1 MYKNGVVTQMAKLQQ
16 IKEKEQV
23 VLTQTQKDV
32 IVGSLL
38 GDGNLQSATQ
48 GRSWRYRALQG
59 KNQLTYLQYKYNV
72 LQNLCGTGL
81 LYDER
86 VDDRTSTYNKH
97 YYFNTLV
104 HDCLKHY
111 GNMFYTFDDTSQ
123 KFTKDVP
130 QNVRQVLTP
139 RALAILYQDDGALKW
154 ENHSNAMRVCT
165 ESFSLEG
172 VNRLKNAIESLYG
185 FKVTTQPKYKTL
197 NGIKTIVGYRIIIPE
212 RSSEAF
218 VEVIKPYVIDSM
230 KYKVS
235 DGKKGHL

>member
-1 MYKNGVVTQMAKLQQ
+1 MNRQ
-16 IKEKEQV
+16 IQEQV
-23 VLTQTQKDV
+23 VLTQEQKDV

-38 GDGNLQSATQ
+38 GDGNLQSATK
-48 GRSWRYRALQG
+48 GKSWRYRALQG
-59 KNQLTYLQYKYNV
+59 ADQYTYIQYKYKV
-72 LQNLCGTGL
+72 LQNLCKTGL

-86 VDDRTSTYNKH
+86 IDSRMKNPTKR

-104 HDCLKHY
+104 HNCLKHY
-111 GNMFYTFDDTSQ
+111 GNMFYTFDETSQ
-123 KFTKDVP
+123 RFTKDVP
-130 QNVRQVLTP
+130 QNVKQVLTP

-154 ENHSNAMRVCT
+154 ENHSNAMRICT
-165 ESFSLEG
+165 ESFSTEG
-172 VNRLKNAIESLYG
+172 VNRLKNAITSLYG
-185 FKVTTQPKYKTL
+185 FDVNTQAKYKTS
-197 NGIKTIVGYRIIIPE
+197 NGIKTVVGYRIIIPE